1 MGDFSTMHQKIK
13 KINKHAAVNVH
24 LYGDVLEVTDYKPR
38 KQRIKPLSKDNYV
51 DLATC
56 EVKDYHRNSQRIQS
70 TENLRKT
77 FKNLRRLIIGN
88 FQAGDI

>member
-1 MGDFSTMHQKIK
+1 M
-13 KINKHAAVNVH
+13 
-24 LYGDVLEVTDYKPR
+24 TDYKPR

-51 DLATC
+51 DLATG